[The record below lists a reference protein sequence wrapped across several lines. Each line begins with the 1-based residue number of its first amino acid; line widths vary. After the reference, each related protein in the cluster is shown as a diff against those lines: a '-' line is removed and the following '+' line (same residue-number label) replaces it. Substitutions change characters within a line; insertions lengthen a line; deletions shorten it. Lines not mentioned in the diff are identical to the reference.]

1 MQHIPPE
8 MRISITELSSDDAL
22 LELYEFDLTKIG
34 GIRYRFFDGLNQCK
48 EPLIW
53 QGNTYGPY
61 PVKGEGFSFNGKGP
75 SGRPTITLSNL
86 FGLITGI
93 ASQLDSAIGGLV
105 VRRIVSTQFLDAVN
119 FPQGNP
125 NADPSQE
132 IVTRWIIEQMTSLN
146 SVTATFMLA
155 TPSETDG
162 LMLPGRAILSDICN
176 FCYRSEECGYKGPPV
191 ADEWGKPTTDPL
203 KDKCGKRLSDCK
215 LRKNESRIGAFV
227 STSRIG
233 NN

>member
-1 MQHIPPE
+1 
-8 MRISITELSSDDAL
+8 
-22 LELYEFDLTKIG
+22 
-34 GIRYRFFDGLNQCK
+34 
-48 EPLIW
+48 
-53 QGNTYGPY
+53 
-61 PVKGEGFSFNGKGP
+61 
-75 SGRPTITLSNL
+75 
-86 FGLITGI
+86 
-93 ASQLDSAIGGLV
+93 LDSAIGGLV

-176 FCYRSEECGYKGPPV
+176 FCYRSEECGYKG
-191 ADEWGKPTTDPL
+191 
-203 KDKCGKRLSDCK
+203 
-215 LRKNESRIGAFV
+215 
-227 STSRIG
+227 
-233 NN
+233 